1 MRIGCD
7 FSCWTG
13 YNPAMKILLS
23 NDDGYQAEGLAALYR
38 AVRDFAEVVVIAPED
53 NRSAASNSLTLRKPL
68 TIRTADNGFHYV
80 NGTPADCV
88 HLAING
94 AMDTPP
100 DMVVSG
106 VNHGSN
112 LGDDV
117 IYSGTV
123 GAAIEGRFLGLP
135 AVAFSLVCEGD
146 FDFSASEQ
154 VARDIMARL
163 VERPLSA
170 DTILNVNIPGVD
182 YGEIQGMAA
191 TRLGARHQSQPVIP
205 LGVDGNDKIYQIGA
219 TGQGADAG
227 PGTDFFAINE
237 NKVSITPLQIDMTRY
252 GNVAELAHWLD

>member
-1 MRIGCD
+1 
-7 FSCWTG
+7 
-13 YNPAMKILLS
+13 MKILLS
-23 NDDGYQAEGLAALYR
+23 NDDGYQADGLAALYR
-38 AVRDFAEVVVIAPED
+38 AVRDFADVVVIAPQD

-68 TIRTADNGFHYV
+68 TIKTAENGFHFV

-135 AVAFSLVCEGD
+135 AVAFSLVGEGVL
-146 FDFSASEQ
+146 DFSAAEQ
-154 VARDIMARL
+154 VARDVMTRL
-163 VERPLSA
+163 MDRPLSA
-170 DTILNVNIPGVD
+170 DTILNVNIPGVE
-182 YGEIQGMAA
+182 YEQIQGMVD

-205 LGVDGNDKIYQIGA
+205 LGSDGNDKIYQIGPS
-219 TGQGADAG
+219 GQGADAG
-227 PGTDFFAINE
+227 PGTDFFAISQ

-252 GNVAELAHWLD
+252 GQLEQLGSWLD